1 MAARGI
7 LDDIQSG
14 QNYVSGL
21 FDTQAKLKAG
31 RAYAGGD
38 YAGASG
44 ILASRGD
51 LEAAERVSQRGAR
64 TDVLSA
70 VDNKDF
76 GAARSAAASA
86 GDTGLYG
93 AASGSEDD
101 ETAQKTEW
109 LTHATDALK
118 QLPAEARQKAFT
130 DYIAPTI
137 KMMGADDAML
147 SAIDATHLTD
157 EALDAFK
164 ASLGGKSGKRIEKVD
179 NQIVEIDDAAGTVT
193 PLFAAPRDSKVV
205 DGALVGPDGRV
216 LYTAPRY
223 QKIGEGES
231 LLEISGGS
239 SAPPVASGSA
249 SAPRGL
255 RNNNPGN
262 IEDGAFAKSQ
272 PGYKGSDGRFAI
284 FDSAEAGQ
292 GAQAALLQTYGSKG
306 IDTVLGAV
314 SRWAPKEDGNDPAA
328 YAKYVSDRLGIS
340 PDTRLD
346 LKNPKNARAL
356 AMAMAEFENGTRPGA
371 SGGGAARIVA
381 TGAPKRENAPSGFR
395 FRPDGNLEPIPG
407 GPGDPAVVQANK
419 TGGNRKGET
428 DLRKEF
434 NARPEVKEFRDVSTS
449 YRQIEKLKTQDTG
462 PGDIS
467 LIFSFMKML
476 DPGSVVREGEFATA
490 QNSGGIPDRI
500 VNAYNKAL
508 SGERLNKKQRDEFAN
523 QARNIFDTRKTRF
536 DEISEEYRGYAQ
548 GYDLNPD
555 RVVSGASSAPPTAQA
570 SASAPAGAKRGAD
583 GSYYI
588 ADPSNPRSFPK
599 VQPGKSKD
607 GKPIWFVKGSD
618 GSFYKVGE
626 R

>member
-7 LDDIQSG
+7 LDDIQAG
-14 QNYVSGL
+14 QDYVSGL
-21 FDTQAKLKAG
+21 FDQRARLQAG

-51 LEAAERVSQRGAR
+51 LESAERLAQRGGR
-64 TDVLSA
+64 TDVLKA

-76 GAARSAAASA
+76 GAARTAAASA
-86 GDTGLYG
+86 GNTGLYD
-93 AASGSEDD
+93 AASGAEDD
-101 ETAQKTEW
+101 ETAQKTQW
-109 LTHATDALK
+109 LTQATDALK
-118 QLPAEARQKAFT
+118 QLPAEARHKAFS

-164 ASLGGKSGKRIEKVD
+164 ASLGGKSGKRIEKVGD
-179 NQIVEIDDAAGTVT
+179 SLVEVGSDGTAREIFKAPAG
-193 PLFAAPRDSKVV
+193 SKVV
-205 DGALVGPDGRV
+205 GNSLVTEDGRV
-216 LYTAPRY
+216 LYTAPEIRSV
-223 QKIGEGES
+223 GEGQS
-231 LLEISGGS
+231 LVEIGGS
-239 SAPPVASGSA
+239 QGAPVAGGSQI
-249 SAPRGL
+249 PRGL

-292 GAQAALLQTYGSKG
+292 GAQAALLQSYGSRG
-306 IDTVLGAV
+306 INTISAAIN
-314 SRWAPKEDGNDPAA
+314 RWAPKSDGNDSDA
-328 YAKYVSDRLGIS
+328 YADYVAKRLGVAAETPI
-340 PDTRLD
+340 D
-346 LKNPKNARAL
+346 LTNPKNARAV
-356 AMAMAEFENGTRPGA
+356 ATVMAEFENGPQSKS
-371 SGGGAARIVA
+371 SGGSARVVA
-381 TGAPKRENAPSGFR
+381 TGAPKRDNAPSGFR

-490 QNSGGIPDRI
+490 QNSGGIPDRVI
-500 VNAYNKAL
+500 NAYNKAL
-508 SGERLNKKQRDEFAN
+508 SGERLNKKQREEFAT
-523 QARNIFDTRKTRF
+523 QARNIYDTRKTRF
-536 DEISEEYRGYAQ
+536 DEISGEYRGYAE

-555 RVVSGASSAPPTAQA
+555 RVVAGGD
-570 SASAPAGAKRGAD
+570 SAPATPAANGGPPGARKGAD
-583 GSYYI
+583 GGYYI
-588 ADPSNPRSFPK
+588 ADPSNPKSFPR

-607 GKPIWFVKGSD
+607 GKLIWFVKGSD
-618 GSFYKVGE
+618 GSYYKVGD